1 MTLTPS
7 SAQFPGLVPKMRFF
21 ILFNQLNGFT
31 SLQAPL
37 LLVALALL
45 AIRVGLLDIAE
56 NILCVRLGG
65 PGDW

>member
-7 SAQFPGLVPKMRFF
+7 SAQFLGLVPKMRFS
-21 ILFNQLNGFT
+21 ILFNQLNGFR

-45 AIRVGLLDIAE
+45 PIRVGLLDIAE
-56 NILCVRLGG
+56 HILCIRLGG